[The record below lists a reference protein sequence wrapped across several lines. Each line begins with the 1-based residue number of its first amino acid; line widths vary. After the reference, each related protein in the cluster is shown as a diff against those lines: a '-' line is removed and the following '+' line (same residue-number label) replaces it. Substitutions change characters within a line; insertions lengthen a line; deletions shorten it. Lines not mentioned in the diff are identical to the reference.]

1 MVRRFEQKVLQA
13 RASSAA
19 FWGSGSMLGPGAVQ
33 ERIAVEMPVLAHIS
47 SSRDVVQ
54 GGMYQPEGSPPL
66 RFRASV

>member
-1 MVRRFEQKVLQA
+1 
-13 RASSAA
+13 
-19 FWGSGSMLGPGAVQ
+19 MLGPGAVQ